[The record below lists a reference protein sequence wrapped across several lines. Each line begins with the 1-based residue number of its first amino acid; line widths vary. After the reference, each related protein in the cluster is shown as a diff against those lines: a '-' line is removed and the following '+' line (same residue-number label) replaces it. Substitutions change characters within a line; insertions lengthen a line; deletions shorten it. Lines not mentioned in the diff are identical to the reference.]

1 MGGQCPPHAPGDTC
15 VCCPVLPSST
25 AAACPAVWWYVE
37 GPASLCRTLPC
48 PAACTAL
55 NGVIAATI
63 YEFSKVDKREC
74 TRFGRD
80 ISLACTAY
88 LEAPAAA
95 LAGVPAVTRPA
106 AEAFSSAQRHPVSQ
120 HRAACRLLPP
130 SYGCFPACSGCPAD
144 AAIPG
149 LEHLCHGKHW
159 CQGEPARCCLVSRA
173 SCCAAAALRLRQLL
187 RRVRC
192 SWHAAGHRTRRL
204 PARCALLLPQ
214 L

>member
-106 AEAFSSAQRHPVSQ
+106 AEANSPAKPFPNIALP
-120 HRAACRLLPP
+120 AACPRFAWLLP
-130 SYGCFPACSGCPAD
+130 C
-144 AAIPG
+144 
-149 LEHLCHGKHW
+149 
-159 CQGEPARCCLVSRA
+159 V
-173 SCCAAAALRLRQLL
+173 
-187 RRVRC
+187 
-192 SWHAAGHRTRRL
+192 
-204 PARCALLLPQ
+204 
-214 L
+214 